1 MSVAARSCGLGRCR
15 ACTRDLSI
23 SLFGHISSGCASRFL
38 CTNRTLE
45 CKVISP
51 IRAVSLPL
59 ISVRSRSHIRA
70 FAGSRARS
78 HKDGANGM
86 GAHLITPP
94 RVGLNHSK
102 AADDG
107 AKKWKGRDSAP
118 AMSGTRTARPTCH
131 VGNCHVIWR
140 HGDQFYVIVMALI
153 KKQIFLL
160 GFRLNSRL
168 SGPILADYGQL

>member
-45 CKVISP
+45 CKVISS

-86 GAHLITPP
+86 DAHLITPP
-94 RVGLNHSK
+94 RVGLRHSK

-131 VGNCHVIWR
+131 EETSMSYDGMVINSTSLLWR
-140 HGDQFYVIVMALI
+140 TQALI
-153 KKQIFLL
+153 KKYSCCWF
-160 GFRLNSRL
+160 FAST
-168 SGPILADYGQL
+168 PGQL